1 MIHFFKWLKTKLVA
15 TFKWTWKQ
23 LKDKT
28 NLVIYIIVNIVVS
41 SEVWVPY
48 LLALITGNKWWR
60 GIGSACW
67 AFWIGPFTP
76 FTAICIGITVGVR
89 KVYDKLKERRK
100 KRKKKELKDDDK
112 LSSGDN
118 TPPAD
123 TGRES
128 VQGTQGENTGESAP
142 RSSD

>member
-15 TFKWTWKQ
+15 MFKWTWKQ
-23 LKDKT
+23 LKDRT

-48 LLALITGNKWWR
+48 LLALITGNKWWW

-89 KVYDKLKERRK
+89 KIYDKLKERRK
-100 KRKKKELKDDDK
+100 KKKELKDDDK

-118 TPPAD
+118 TSPAH

-128 VQGTQGENTGESAP
+128 VQGTQGEDTGESAP